1 MKILLKAYNG
11 QYYVWKDA
19 KYEGGEYVLTDN
31 GDSFY
36 ETDILDVKEDERIGF
51 VQCGHCGELIKDD
64 PESIEAHF
72 VEIEAKKDCLTCPSM
87 VIYTDKQNHNRTIV
101 KNENGT
107 YAVSETYDTYLGCR
121 VNYYTENIDSAAA
134 KRNCVYAQC
143 RRKGARQINDAFVK
157 YPHLFDKQ
165 ITVDVLNEKKFQ
177 FETYSNG
184 HYVYDLKMRGTL
196 KACVDINGVVD
207 YFILYVNGW
216 AHNVYYSARYNKLF
230 MYDWNRYKDDL
241 SSTLTESREAR
252 IISKISKLYQ
262 EETTNG

>member
-1 MKILLKAYNG
+1 MKILIKKYNN
-11 QYYVWKDA
+11 QHYVWKDA
-19 KYEGGEYVLTDN
+19 QWEGGQYVVEN
-31 GDSFY
+31 EACFH
-36 ETDILDVKEDERIGF
+36 ETEILDVKEDERVGF

-72 VEIEAKKDCLTCPSM
+72 AETEAKKDCLTCPSM

-121 VNYYTENIDSAAA
+121 AHYYTENIDSAAA

-143 RRKGARQINDAFVK
+143 RRKGARQINDTFVK

-165 ITVDVLNEKKFQ
+165 ITVDVLNANKYPFEKH
-177 FETYSNG
+177 SNG
-184 HYVYDLKMRGTL
+184 YYIYDLKMRGTL
-196 KACVDINGVVD
+196 KACVNVNGIVD
-207 YFILYVNGW
+207 HFILYVSGW
-216 AHNVYYSARYNKLF
+216 AYEIHYSHKYNKLF
-230 MYDWNRYKDDL
+230 TYDWNRYKDDL
-241 SSTLTESREAR
+241 SSLITESRAAR
-252 IISKISKLYQ
+252 LISKISKLYQ